1 MPDEVLQAM
10 GLGTVEVE
18 RLVNEY
24 LENQT
29 LKILPQAPFG
39 DAVTQFVSKQ
49 DKHAMEEF
57 VKDSLSSQMK
67 QMMSLGDDEDGDEDE
82 NLDSVMEQCK
92 KRLED
97 QFKAG
102 LVKQSRRRYKPK
114 PSNWD
119 SDMDGHWLDQ
129 EDAVLYEPEAA
140 APPQPTH
147 FGSRGSTP
155 VASDED
161 EEMEDAEPEEV
172 VPKKRG
178 RPKAAAAKPGPAK
191 KTPAKK
197 APAKKEAAKKAPAK
211 GRGRK
216 TGPFLEDSD
225 EEDDVFLDED
235 DDVEE
240 AAAPPKRAA
249 ATRSQSSRP
258 QPTRGAPMTQTKLN
272 FSQKGSQNQPLEVSD
287 DMISDD
293 EDDPFEPMPAKNTGR
308 RR

>member
-119 SDMDGHWLDQ
+119 
-129 EDAVLYEPEAA
+129 
-140 APPQPTH
+140 
-147 FGSRGSTP
+147 
-155 VASDED
+155 
-161 EEMEDAEPEEV
+161 
-172 VPKKRG
+172 
-178 RPKAAAAKPGPAK
+178 
-191 KTPAKK
+191 
-197 APAKKEAAKKAPAK
+197 
-211 GRGRK
+211 
-216 TGPFLEDSD
+216 
-225 EEDDVFLDED
+225 
-235 DDVEE
+235 
-240 AAAPPKRAA
+240 
-249 ATRSQSSRP
+249 
-258 QPTRGAPMTQTKLN
+258 
-272 FSQKGSQNQPLEVSD
+272 
-287 DMISDD
+287 
-293 EDDPFEPMPAKNTGR
+293 
-308 RR
+308 